1 MGRSAKFVQL
11 SIYTYRLSMVIC
23 FSKIFS
29 LIQQLIRKHFS
40 VLAESASKIE
50 NSKCSPRISILIL
63 ANFAPINQFLIV
75 YSIFHPLW
83 IALYCLYLQLQFF
96 LVILDFFL
104 NKHVASVT
112 GFYERGKFLN
122 QNQLNFDSS

>member
-1 MGRSAKFVQL
+1 MKNSESERKKQKKKIRKKKHGKKREIRSTIDIYI
-11 SIYTYRLSMVIC
+11 SIIDGNIC

-96 LVILDFFL
+96 
-104 NKHVASVT
+104 S
-112 GFYERGKFLN
+112 R
-122 QNQLNFDSS
+122 DS